1 MKLEELNKRI
11 KSYTIPKV
19 LFFYGEETFML
30 ENRIEA
36 IKKNIIPKSLESF
49 NLNIAEGKAASI
61 NTVIEFIEQFPQGSD
76 RKLVIIKNSGL
87 FANANTKDFKQV
99 KEIVADLPDYVC
111 LIFWESNFDK
121 KRERNL
127 KFIEDFGGGVV
138 NFEYMPINKLE
149 IWVERQFEKADKRI
163 IARDLTYFVRIT
175 GSSMAMLNLNCK
187 KLISYLGDDRHKITR
202 ADIDAVIEKSTD
214 VRVYDIFNKYV
225 IGGNKKAVHEQ
236 IKSLKRD
243 NQSPTMVMSIILDQL
258 YELLMCK
265 LLKQDGM
272 NAQQILNYYDRKP
285 PIFAVNNAI
294 ENSMRYS
301 ESFLKKSVDK
311 GLKYSMDMKTGK
323 VDQWLAV
330 ELFVSELLS
339 G

>member
-11 KSYTIPKV
+11 KSYNIPKV

-30 ENRIEA
+30 ENRIES
-36 IKKNIIPKSLESF
+36 IKRHIVEKSLESF
-49 NLNIAEGKAASI
+49 NLNIAEGKSATI
-61 NTVIEFIEQFPQGSD
+61 NSVIEFIEQFPQGAD
-76 RKLVIIKNSGL
+76 KKLVIIKNSGL
-87 FANANTKDFKQV
+87 FQNATTRDFKQV

-111 LIFWESNFDK
+111 LIFWEPSFDK
-121 KRERNL
+121 KKEKNL
-127 KFIEDFGGGVV
+127 KFIEEAGGGII
-138 NFEYMPINKLE
+138 NFEYMPVNKLE
-149 IWVERQFEKADKRI
+149 IWIEKQLEKADKRI

-175 GSSMAMLNLNCK
+175 GSSMAMLNLNCQ
-187 KLISYLGDDRHKITR
+187 KLISYLGETRHKITR
-202 ADIDAVIEKSTD
+202 ADIDKVIEKSPEI
-214 VRVYDIFNKYV
+214 RVYDIFNKHI

-236 IKSLKRD
+236 IKYLKRD

-272 NAQQILNYYDRKP
+272 NASQILNYYDRKP

-294 ENSMRYS
+294 ENGMRYS
-301 ESFLKKSVDK
+301 ESYLKRAVDK

-323 VDQWLAV
+323 IGQWLAV
-330 ELFVSELLS
+330 ELFVSELLN
-339 G
+339 